1 MIIKNYEL
9 EKIDLLKHKII
20 LFYGEN
26 EGFKDEKIDEIYE
39 RTKFEK
45 FTYHEKDI
53 LNNLEGFL
61 STLFTKSFFEAKK
74 FIIIKNVTDK
84 IINVIKEI
92 TNKNLEETIIIFN
105 ANILEKKS
113 KIRIFFEKDKNSI
126 CSAFYPD
133 EFKNLNF
140 IVQKFIREKKI
151 KISQE
156 SINLIIERSN
166 GNRDHL
172 KRELEKIELYTLNK
186 SEINHSE
193 IIKLTNLGKNYNIS
207 ELVEVCLAKNNKRLT
222 KIINENNFSNE
233 DSIVIIKTFL
243 QKTKRLLDLRKNL
256 KNEKNLETLISNY
269 KPPIFWKEKEVVKT
283 QLNIWS
289 EKNLNKL
296 IYEINN
302 TELLIKKNINIS
314 LNILFDF
321 IFKNSRPINN

>member
-45 FTYHEKDI
+45 FIYHEKDV
-53 LNNLEGFL
+53 LNNLEDFL

-92 TNKNLEETIIIFN
+92 VNKNLEETIIIFN

-207 ELVEVCLAKNNKRLT
+207 ELVEVCLAKNRKRLT